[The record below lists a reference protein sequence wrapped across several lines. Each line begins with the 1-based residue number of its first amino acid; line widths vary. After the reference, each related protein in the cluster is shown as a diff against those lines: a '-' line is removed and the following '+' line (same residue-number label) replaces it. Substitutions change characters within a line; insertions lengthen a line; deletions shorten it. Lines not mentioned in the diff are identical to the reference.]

1 MKLNPNIAYNKITD
15 DEIKVLKL
23 DEDNNVYT
31 LEKSVANVFEL
42 IAKGESEDA
51 IKSSLQKQHS
61 NLSKDQIET
70 FCSDTFKQFKEL
82 GFLE

>member
-1 MKLNPNIAYNKITD
+1 MKLNPNIAFNKITD

-42 IAKGESEDA
+42 ISKGESEDA
-51 IKSSLQKQHS
+51 IKSSLQKKHS
-61 NLSKDQIET
+61 DLSKDQIDA
-70 FCSDTFKQFKEL
+70 FCADTFSQFKEL
-82 GFLE
+82 GFIE